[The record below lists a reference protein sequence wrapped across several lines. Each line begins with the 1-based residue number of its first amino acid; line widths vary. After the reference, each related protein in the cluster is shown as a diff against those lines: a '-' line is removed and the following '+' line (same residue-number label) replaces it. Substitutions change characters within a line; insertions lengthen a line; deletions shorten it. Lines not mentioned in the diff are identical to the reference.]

1 MLKKNSLVSGR
12 KALSLKRK
20 NSADTKGPP
29 TQTLPSRG
37 GGKGGGGSHV
47 YYPAFLNL
55 KGKKAVVIGGGKVA
69 ERKIL
74 ALLKTGADI
83 TVTSPEITKKIEKE
97 KLKGRIKHI
106 TRQYRKG
113 DLKNAF
119 LVIAATDYPAINERV
134 SKDALCLVNV
144 VDTPDLCNFI
154 VPSIMNRG
162 LLNIAV
168 SSSGISPALSRSIRK
183 ELEKLYG
190 PEFKDYLKTL
200 KKMRTE
206 VMRMIRDKKKRG
218 EFLKAIASEKMIEML
233 RTKGIRE
240 TKRVAVDLF
249 RKIKV
254 T

>member
-1 MLKKNSLVSGR
+1 MKHKKPSSNSSNPLAP
-12 KALSLKRK
+12 K
-20 NSADTKGPP
+20 
-29 TQTLPSRG
+29 
-37 GGKGGGGSHV
+37 V

-55 KGKKAVVIGGGKVA
+55 KGKKTVVIGGGKVA

-190 PEFKDYLKTL
+190 PEFAIYLNSLIIIRTKAM
-200 KKMRTE
+200 KM
-206 VMRMIRDKKKRG
+206 ICDKKKRG
-218 EFLKAIASEKMIEML
+218 EFLKAIASEKIINIL
-233 RTKGIRE
+233 REKGFKE
-240 TKRVAVDLF
+240 TKKVVDELF
-249 RKIKV
+249 EKV
-254 T
+254 KAT